1 MCYFNSQPRKETDL
15 PVCSRNVPIG
25 ISIHSLARRLTGSA
39 EEDWERCYISI
50 HSLARRLTV
59 CRNLRMHD
67 CKAISIHSLARR
79 LTLTWQ
85 SQNI

>member
-59 CRNLRMHD
+59 
-67 CKAISIHSLARR
+67 KAIKIAARF
-79 LTLTWQ
+79 LFQFTA
-85 SQNI
+85 SHGG